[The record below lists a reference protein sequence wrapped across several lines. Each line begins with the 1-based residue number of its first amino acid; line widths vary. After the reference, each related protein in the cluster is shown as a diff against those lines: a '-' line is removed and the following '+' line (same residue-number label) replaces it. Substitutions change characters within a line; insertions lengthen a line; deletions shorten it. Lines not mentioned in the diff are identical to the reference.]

1 SHSFDHLVGEQQER
15 VRDIEP
21 HRLCGLEVH
30 DQFVACGYFE
40 RQVTWLRTLENS
52 VHQSGR
58 RAVHVRKV
66 ASVGHQAARIRE
78 LAPAK
83 HGWQLEPIHHGGDV
97 GSCGK
102 PERGNAD
109 EHTLYV
115 CAHDPGGY
123 GVEVTE
129 VADLDELYGHTNG
142 ARRGRQSR
150 NLDAV
155 RWIVGIE
162 QGTDARE
169 ARYRELEKIEPLTHK
184 CVVNEIPCPVT
195 LPPGLA
201 VLCAY
206 PAATGSSGRIM
217 TIGIVRVTVYTAK
230 VPDVAPATMTS
241 GLSAT
246 SSRASGSMLSGAP
259 FP

>member
-1 SHSFDHLVGEQQER
+1 
-15 VRDIEP
+15 
-21 HRLCGLEVH
+21 
-30 DQFVACGYFE
+30 
-40 RQVTWLRTLENS
+40 
-52 VHQSGR
+52 
-58 RAVHVRKV
+58 
-66 ASVGHQAARIRE
+66 AARIRE

-83 HGWQLEPIHHGGDV
+83 HGWQLEPSHHGGDV

-115 CAHDPGGY
+115 CAHDLGGY
-123 GVEVTE
+123 GVEVPE
-129 VADLDELYGHTNG
+129 GAYLDELYCHTNRG
-142 ARRGRQSR
+142 RRGRQAR
-150 NLDAV
+150 DFDAV

-162 QGTDARE
+162 QGTNARE

-184 CVVNEIPCPVT
+184 RVVNEIPCS
-195 LPPGLA
+195 G
-201 VLCAY
+201 Y
-206 PAATGSSGRIM
+206 IAARSCSALRIPCCNRIFGKDHDDRNCPRYGVCGQSTGRRAG
-217 TIGIVRVTVYTAK
+217 
-230 VPDVAPATMTS
+230 DNDS